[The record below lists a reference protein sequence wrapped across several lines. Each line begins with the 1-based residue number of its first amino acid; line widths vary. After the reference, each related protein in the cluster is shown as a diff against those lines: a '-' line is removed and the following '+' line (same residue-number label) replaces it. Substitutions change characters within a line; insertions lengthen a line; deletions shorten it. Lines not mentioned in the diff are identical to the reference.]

1 MLDLHTHLVPGVD
14 DGARTAAAGAAVLA
28 RFALDGVHT
37 VVCTPHARASAVGRA
52 GLTDVPA
59 VRAAFEA
66 LRTESPS
73 DVALRLGREV
83 MLDEPGVDLAACPDA
98 LLDGGPAVLVEF
110 PRGPV
115 PVAAAREL
123 ARLREGG
130 LRPILAHPE
139 RYADTTVVGVAA
151 WRRAGAAVQV
161 DATTLC
167 GRGPRARLAR
177 ALVAAGEADV
187 LASDNHGDG
196 RSLATAR
203 AWLAAQGAGD
213 VADVLTRENPERLLR
228 GDDPVALPRAPGLAR
243 TGGALVAWLRAR
255 LHASF
260 GSPRPPR
267 PSPSSP

>member
-28 RFALDGVHT
+28 RFAADGVRT

-52 GLTDVPA
+52 GLPDASV
-59 VRAAFEA
+59 VRAAFDA
-66 LRTESPS
+66 LCTETRV
-73 DVALRLGREV
+73 DIVLRLGREV
-83 MLDEPGVDLAACPDA
+83 MLDEPGVALAACPDA

-115 PVAAAREL
+115 PVAAVREL
-123 ARLREGG
+123 ARLCEGG
-130 LRPILAHPE
+130 LRPVVAHPE
-139 RYADTTVVGVAA
+139 RYADATVTGVAA

-167 GRGPRARLAR
+167 GTGLRARLAR

-196 RSLATAR
+196 RSLAAAR

-213 VADVLTRENPERLLR
+213 VADLLTRENPERLLR
-228 GDDPVALPRAPGLAR
+228 GDLPLPLPPMPALDRAGAGLR
-243 TGGALVAWLRAR
+243 DWLRAR
-255 LHASF
+255 IVRGA
-260 GSPRPPR
+260 PR
-267 PSPSSP
+267 PSSFPS